1 MPTRFIRGPWR
12 PRTGIAF
19 SAERD
24 EHVMYTLRRT
34 RLIATMGWIAASFAF
49 WPTSAAFAADEISFE
64 PAIGFFQLPEGYLLG
79 RCSAVATNSK
89 GEVYLLHRGR
99 NPVICV
105 DASGKFLR
113 SWDNEHL
120 GTPHGLRVD
129 RDDNVWVTD
138 IGRHRVLKF
147 DPTGELLL
155 VLGTGKPGAAGD
167 EFNQPTD
174 IAFAADGSVYVSDGY
189 GNSRVLKF
197 TAAGRLIKTWG
208 TRGDKRG
215 EFNLPHAI
223 VVDAP
228 TVFLS
233 ATAKTTEFKS
243 STLMDNLWVN
253 GAALRPTDSPSITR
267 ATCLWPM
274 AERIRCCVWMRPVK
288 FNSGGAGSVKLRE
301 SSPCHTCWPS
311 TQLTISSSPR
321 WKECDFKNCS
331 GSKVRRSPV

>member
-129 RDDNVWVTD
+129 RQDNVWVTD

-223 VVDAP
+223 VVDARDRVLVGDRENNRIQIFDSDGQP
-228 TVFLS
+228 LGQWGGFAPYGLAIDHSGHLFVADGRAHQVLRLDAAGKVQQRWGRLGKAPGEFALPHMLAFD
-233 ATAKTTEFKS
+233 ATN
-243 STLMDNLWVN
+243 NLFVAEVE
-253 GAALRPTDSPSITR
+253 GMRFQKLLR
-267 ATCLWPM
+267 
-274 AERIRCCVWMRPVK
+274 K
-288 FNSGGAGSVKLRE
+288 
-301 SSPCHTCWPS
+301 
-311 TQLTISSSPR
+311 
-321 WKECDFKNCS
+321 
-331 GSKVRRSPV
+331 

>member
-1 MPTRFIRGPWR
+1 M
-12 PRTGIAF
+12 
-19 SAERD
+19 
-24 EHVMYTLRRT
+24 HTLQEI

-64 PAIGFFQLPEGYLLG
+64 PAIGFFQLPEGYSLG

-89 GEVYLLHRGR
+89 GEIYLLHRGR

-105 DASGKFLR
+105 DASGQFLR

-147 DPTGELLL
+147 DPTGKLLL

-174 IAFAADGSVYVSDGY
+174 IAFAADGSLYVSDGY

-197 TAAGRLIKTWG
+197 TAAGRLLKTWG
-208 TRGDKRG
+208 TRGNKRG
-215 EFNLPHAI
+215 ELHLPHAI
-223 VVDAP
+223 VVDARDRVLVGDRENNRIQIFDSEGQP
-228 TVFLS
+228 LEQWGGFAPYGLAIDHSGHLFVADGRAHQVLRLDAAGKVQQRWGRPGKAPGEFALPHMLAFDS
-233 ATAKTTEFKS
+233 AN
-243 STLMDNLWVN
+243 NLLVAEVE
-253 GAALRPTDSPSITR
+253 GMRFQKLLR
-267 ATCLWPM
+267 
-274 AERIRCCVWMRPVK
+274 K
-288 FNSGGAGSVKLRE
+288 
-301 SSPCHTCWPS
+301 
-311 TQLTISSSPR
+311 
-321 WKECDFKNCS
+321 
-331 GSKVRRSPV
+331 